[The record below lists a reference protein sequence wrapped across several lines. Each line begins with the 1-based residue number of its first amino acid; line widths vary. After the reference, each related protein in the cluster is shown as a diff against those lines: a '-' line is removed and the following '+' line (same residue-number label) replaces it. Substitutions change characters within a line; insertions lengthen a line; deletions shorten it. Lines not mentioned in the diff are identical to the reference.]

1 MNRPIPAIRRRHTGT
16 PAALVLIATAAT
28 TLAACGSSDGD
39 AGSDNSAASSITA
52 DSITADSITV
62 PVTDAPPETE
72 STVLSLP
79 PEPLVLYEWYPAG
92 GSTKTIIVSDDELT
106 APPVGVVPE
115 SGGAAIH
122 SSWSRDGS
130 QFTWELL
137 AGDTATV
144 WTANADASDPMER
157 VVCESAPCVQMA
169 YPSFSPDGS
178 QLLVTRFDIAEDGD
192 WGQSHLVVVDLV
204 TGGQTIIASTA
215 DGTTAFYSSTWSA
228 DGSNVAAQLEMYPD
242 ASQSGVTGSTIVV
255 VDTDPATAD
264 APKPVTDPELFAGY
278 PRWHPTD
285 DRILFASWD
294 LNGFQG
300 DEQSQLYTISS
311 DGSGLTQITN
321 VDYTTTSRRPGEA
334 TWTPDGRRIIASVG
348 VVEGGRVVDVKVSWI
363 DPTTG
368 AITETSAS
376 GAMPDLQP

>member
-1 MNRPIPAIRRRHTGT
+1 V
-16 PAALVLIATAAT
+16 LLIATATT
-28 TLAACGSSDGD
+28 TLAACGNSDGD
-39 AGSDNSAASSITA
+39 AGSEQTPASSITA
-52 DSITADSITV
+52 DSITVDSITV
-62 PVTDAPPETE
+62 PVTDAPPVTE

-92 GSTKTIIVSDDELT
+92 ENTKTIIVSDDELT
-106 APPVGVVPE
+106 APPVRVVPE
-115 SGGAAIH
+115 SDGAAVH

-130 QFTWELL
+130 QFTWEVL

-144 WTANADASDPMER
+144 WTANADASDPKEQ
-157 VVCESAPCVQMA
+157 VVCEAAPCVEMS
-169 YPSFSPDGS
+169 YPAFSPDGS
-178 QLLVTRFDIAEDGD
+178 QLLVTRFDIADGGD
-192 WGQSHLVVVDLV
+192 WGPSHLVVVDLA
-204 TGGQTIIASTA
+204 TGEQTIIASTA
-215 DGTTAFYSSTWSA
+215 DGTTSFYSATWSP
-228 DGSNVAAQLEMYPD
+228 DGSYVAAQLETYPD
-242 ASQSGVTGSTIVV
+242 ASQSTTTGSEIVL

-264 APKPVTDPELFAGY
+264 APTPITDPALFAGY

-294 LNGFQG
+294 LDGFQG
-300 DEQSQLYTISS
+300 DEQSQLYTVGS

-334 TWTPDGRRIIASVG
+334 SWTPDGTRIIASVG
-348 VVEGGRVVDVKVSWI
+348 VVQGGRVVDVKVSWI

-376 GAMPDLQP
+376 GAMPTLQP